1 MPLPQQLL
9 LVFGAIAILGIVIY
23 AVRKKRI
30 LIEDSL
36 FWVAFAVLLVILGVF
51 PQIAFFF
58 AGLFG
63 FQSAANFVFTAIM
76 AVLLIKEFRNTAKI
90 SLLKDR
96 VIQLSQEIG
105 LRDAEREDIDS

>member
-1 MPLPQQLL
+1 MPLPQQIL
-9 LVFGAIAILGIVIY
+9 LVFGAVAILGIVVY
-23 AVRKKRI
+23 AVRKRRI

-36 FWVAFAVLLVILGVF
+36 FWLAFAVLLVILGVF

-58 AGLFG
+58 ARIFG

-76 AVLLIKEFRNTAKI
+76 AVLLIKEFRNTSKI

-96 VIQLSQEIG
+96 VVQLSQEVG
-105 LRDAEREDIDS
+105 LRDAEKEDVHS